1 MNSATT
7 AWRAQIAWGVLL
19 AIAAGWAVS
28 VDVQNNY
35 EYGRNISE
43 QAARGLVLAALLVAI
58 LPGAASFHRWTPIM
72 RGATGIC
79 LGLTIWAAAMNY
91 GNGGG
96 AIISAAML
104 AKHDYTSAKADE
116 TRARQ
121 TLASIKEE
129 GQVDELA
136 ALLKKASEATKKAK
150 EEQVKQCKFYWM
162 DDCTKAKEAEAKV
175 EAAETALMSR
185 LSAAKSRDKADVDL
199 KVATSKLAELGAK
212 PDAGKGVEANMVT
225 TLIAKQL
232 GADDSSVMRWAI
244 FAVEAA
250 LIVAMQAAALLFGY
264 AVELIGDGWK
274 ARPRRE
280 QKPGKAKKPVPAG
293 KPTGG
298 TQAPLPAN
306 VVPLDAHRHSVKA
319 WLDGATVAGGMLRGG
334 EALKAYKRF
343 AGRMAKDVTGAELRS
358 IMEALLP
365 GAVEPRNSG
374 FVVRGLQLRTAP
386 AAFQSAVM

>member
-1 MNSATT
+1 MDSTPKG
-7 AWRAQIAWGVLL
+7 WRAQIAWGVLL

-28 VDVQNNY
+28 VDVENNY
-35 EYGRNISE
+35 TFGKTISE

-58 LPGAASFHRWTPIM
+58 LPGAASFNRWTPIM

-104 AKHDYTSAKADE
+104 AKDDYTSAKADE
-116 TRARQ
+116 TRARS

-136 ALLKKASEATKKAK
+136 ALLKKASTTTAKAK
-150 EEQVKQCKFYWM
+150 EEKTKQCKFYWL
-162 DDCTKAKEAEAKV
+162 DDCAKAKEFEAKAEAEEAALMGRLSKAKTRDKADADLKTATARLADLGKKPDSAKV
-175 EAAETALMSR
+175 EANMITA
-185 LSAAKSRDKADVDL
+185 
-199 KVATSKLAELGAK
+199 
-212 PDAGKGVEANMVT
+212 
-225 TLIAKQL
+225 LIAKQL
-232 GADDSSVMRWAI
+232 GAEDSSVMRWAI

-264 AVELIGDGWK
+264 AVELIGEGWK
-274 ARPRRE
+274 ARPRT
-280 QKPGKAKKPVPAG
+280 QDKPGKDRKAPPAG
-293 KPTGG
+293 KPAGG

-306 VVPLDAHRHSVKA
+306 VVSLDAHRHSVKA
-319 WLDGATVAGGMLRGG
+319 WLDGATVAGGELRGG
-334 EALKAYKRF
+334 EALKAYKRW
-343 AGRMAKDVTGAELRS
+343 AGQMAKGMTGPELRT

-374 FVVRGLQLRTAP
+374 YVVRGLQLRTA
-386 AAFQSAVM
+386 AALERAAL